1 MSDAERLSKLLWD
14 ARESLEMFADVV
26 EARTGHDDA
35 AIRKQVADIDAYR
48 SKQGWSPHGF
58 GGEVD
63 DE

>member
-14 ARESLEMFADVV
+14 ARESLEMFADVLDSRV
-26 EARTGHDDA
+26 GRSDD
-35 AIRKQVADIDAYR
+35 IRKQVRDIDAYR
-48 SKQGWSPHGF
+48 SEQGWSPHGF